1 MDLKKLSKN
10 VKKLASKSPLSF
22 AASALCFVYGACTAI
37 FESMPL
43 HFGIVISIAAA
54 LIIIEGDQSE
64 ETKNS
69 FFEYTVVFMILQ
81 FWMGVLFVIGFL
93 LGVLL
98 R

>member
-1 MDLKKLSKN
+1 MEN
-10 VKKLASKSPLSF
+10 VGSLLIEVKTSESPMPLTAF
-22 AASALCFVYGACTAI
+22 ALCFVYGACTEI

-64 ETKNS
+64 ERKYS
-69 FFEYTVVFMILQ
+69 FFEYTVVFMILT
-81 FWMGVLFVIGFL
+81 FPMGVLFLIGFL